1 MIKNIVPLDK
11 SKFILVQK
19 NQVLLDE
26 ALKTKPIGYYK
37 DAWNRFRK
45 NKASFVAM
53 FFILFILF
61 FTIVGPLMKVY
72 DLPSVSAIEANRLRE
87 LPPKVPFLKNFG
99 ILDGSKRLNG
109 RSLAYFESLPEGILV
124 EVIREF
130 DVQGTV
136 LADAVVDY
144 YKYLDYSNSTLARAR
159 NLNETQYQQAMD
171 RNAVINLISVEN
183 GVYRTQL
190 DFFRYALD
198 QDAEDTHFWF
208 GTDQQGR
215 DLFTLLWQGSRISIF
230 LAITVTSINLMIG
243 LFLGSIA
250 GYYGGLYDL
259 LFDRLIDILANIPF
273 LAILTLL
280 ILRYGSTYWIVIV
293 AFIATGWIGSYGA
306 TRAQF
311 YRYKLREYVLAARTL
326 GAKDSRIMSK
336 HIFPNAIGTLITS
349 FSLAIPSF
357 IFTESTFSFLGII
370 NYSNGT
376 SVGRLLAIGQQAMQ
390 QHYHLLMFPAIYL
403 SILMLSFNLF
413 ANGLRDAFNPSLRG
427 VDE

>member
-198 QDAEDTHFWF
+198 QDAENTHFWF

>member
-1 MIKNIVPLDK
+1 MTKNIPIIDK
-11 SKFILVQK
+11 TKLVLVQR
-19 NQVLLDE
+19 NQVLHDE

-37 DAWNRFRK
+37 DAWNRFKK
-45 NKASFVAM
+45 NRASYVAM
-53 FFILFILF
+53 FFILFIMF
-61 FTIVGPLMKVY
+61 FTIVGPIMKVY
-72 DLPSVSAIEANRLRE
+72 DLPSISAIEANRLRE
-87 LPPKVPFLKNFG
+87 LPPRVPFLEDLG
-99 ILDGSKRLNG
+99 ILDGSKRING
-109 RSLAYFESLPEGILV
+109 RSVEYLESLPEGIVLN
-124 EVIREF
+124 VIREF
-130 DVQGTV
+130 EVQGV
-136 LADAVVDY
+136 MLADAVVDY
-144 YKYLDYSNSTLARAR
+144 YKFLDYDNSTIERAR
-159 NLNETQYQQAMD
+159 NLNALQYQQALD

-190 DFFRYALD
+190 DFFRYSLD
-198 QDAEDTHFWF
+198 QNADDTYFWF

-280 ILRYGSTYWIVIV
+280 VLRYGSTYWIVIV
-293 AFIATGWIGSYGA
+293 AFVATGWIGSYGA

-326 GAKDSRIMSK
+326 GAKDPRIMSK

-376 SVGRLLAIGQQAMQ
+376 SIGRLLSIGQATMQ

>member
-1 MIKNIVPLDK
+1 MTKQIPIIDKNKLV
-11 SKFILVQK
+11 FVQK

-37 DAWNRFRK
+37 DAWNRFKK
-45 NKASFVAM
+45 NKASYVAM
-53 FFILFILF
+53 FFILFIMF
-61 FTIVGPLMKVY
+61 FTIVGPILKVY

-87 LPPKVPFLKNFG
+87 LPPRVPLLENIG
-99 ILDGSKRLNG
+99 IFDGSKRING
-109 RSLAYFESLPEGILV
+109 RSLEYLESLPEGVLL
-124 EVIREF
+124 EVVREF
-130 DVQGTV
+130 EVQGV
-136 LADAVVDY
+136 ILADAIVDY
-144 YKYLDYSNSTLARAR
+144 YKFLDYDNSTIERAR
-159 NLNETQYQQAMD
+159 NLNEAQYQQALD
-171 RNAVINLISVEN
+171 RNAVINLISIDN

-190 DFFRYALD
+190 DFFRYSLD
-198 QDAEDTHFWF
+198 QNAEDTFFWF

-230 LAITVTSINLMIG
+230 LAITVTSINLIIG

-259 LFDRLIDILANIPF
+259 LFDRFIDILSNIPF

-280 ILRYGSTYWIVIV
+280 VLRFGSTYWIVIV
-293 AFIATGWIGSYGA
+293 AFVATGWIGSYGA

-326 GAKDSRIMSK
+326 GAKDGRIMSK

-376 SVGRLLAIGQQAMQ
+376 SIGRLLSIGQATMQ
-390 QHYHLLMFPAIYL
+390 QHYHLIMFPAIYL

>member
-1 MIKNIVPLDK
+1 MTNQIPKIDK
-11 SKFILVQK
+11 SKLVFVQN
-19 NQVLLDE
+19 NQVLRDE
-26 ALKTKPIGYYK
+26 VFKSKPIGYYK
-37 DAWNRFRK
+37 DAWNRFKK
-45 NKASFVAM
+45 NKASYVAM
-53 FFILFILF
+53 IFILVILF
-61 FTIVGPLMKVY
+61 FTIIGPYMKVY
-72 DLPSVSAIEANRLRE
+72 NLPETNAIEANRLRE
-87 LPPKVPFLKNFG
+87 LPPRIPYLEDIG
-99 ILDGSKRLNG
+99 IFNGSKRLNG
-109 RSLAYFESLPEGILV
+109 RSLEFFNSLPEGILLNII
-124 EVIREF
+124 EQYE
-130 DVQGTV
+130 VQGV
-136 LADAVVDY
+136 ILADATVDY
-144 YKYLDYSNSTLARAR
+144 YKFLSYDNSTIERSR
-159 NLNETQYQQAMD
+159 NLTLEQYNIALE
-171 RNAVINLISVEN
+171 RNAVIRLLSAED

-190 DFFRYALD
+190 DFYRYSLNQTSD
-198 QDAEDTHFWF
+198 DTYFWF

-230 LAITVTSINLMIG
+230 LAIVVTSINLMIG
-243 LFLGSIA
+243 LFLGSIS

-273 LAILTLL
+273 LGILTLL
-280 ILRYGSTYWIVIV
+280 ILRFGSTYWIIIV
-293 AFIATGWIGSYGA
+293 AFVATGWIGSYGA

-326 GAKDSRIMSK
+326 GAKDPRIMTK

-370 NYSNGT
+370 NYENST
-376 SVGRLLAIGQQAMQ
+376 SIGKLLSIGQATMQ
-390 QHYHLLMFPAIYL
+390 QHYHLLLFPAIYL

>member
-19 NQVLLDE
+19 NQILLDE

-159 NLNETQYQQAMD
+159 NLNEAQYQQAMD

>member
-1 MIKNIVPLDK
+1 MTKQIPIIDKNKLV
-11 SKFILVQK
+11 FVQK

-37 DAWNRFRK
+37 DAWNRFKK
-45 NKASFVAM
+45 NKASYVAM
-53 FFILFILF
+53 FFILFIMF
-61 FTIVGPLMKVY
+61 FTIVGPILKVY

-87 LPPKVPFLKNFG
+87 LPPRVPLLENIG
-99 ILDGSKRLNG
+99 IFDGSKRING
-109 RSLAYFESLPEGILV
+109 RSLEYLESLPEGVLL
-124 EVIREF
+124 EVVREF
-130 DVQGTV
+130 EVQGV
-136 LADAVVDY
+136 ILADAIVDY
-144 YKYLDYSNSTLARAR
+144 YKFLDYDNSTIERAR
-159 NLNETQYQQAMD
+159 NLNEVQYQQALD
-171 RNAVINLISVEN
+171 RNAVINLISIDN

-190 DFFRYALD
+190 DFFRYSLD
-198 QDAEDTHFWF
+198 QNAEDTYFWF

-230 LAITVTSINLMIG
+230 LAITVTSINLIIG

-259 LFDRLIDILANIPF
+259 LFDRLIDILSNIPF

-280 ILRYGSTYWIVIV
+280 VLRFGSTYWIVIV
-293 AFIATGWIGSYGA
+293 AFVATGWIGSYGA

-326 GAKDSRIMSK
+326 GAKDGRIMSK

-376 SVGRLLAIGQQAMQ
+376 SIGRLLSIGQSTMQ

>member
-159 NLNETQYQQAMD
+159 NLNEAQYQQAMD

>member
-1 MIKNIVPLDK
+1 MTKQIPIIDKNKLV
-11 SKFILVQK
+11 FVQK

-37 DAWNRFRK
+37 DAWNRFKK
-45 NKASFVAM
+45 NKASYVAM
-53 FFILFILF
+53 FFILFIMF
-61 FTIVGPLMKVY
+61 FTIVGPILKVY

-87 LPPKVPFLKNFG
+87 LPPRVPLLENIG
-99 ILDGSKRLNG
+99 IFDGSKRING
-109 RSLAYFESLPEGILV
+109 RSLEYLESLPEGVLL
-124 EVIREF
+124 EVVREF
-130 DVQGTV
+130 EVQGV
-136 LADAVVDY
+136 ILADAIVDY
-144 YKYLDYSNSTLARAR
+144 YKFLDYDNSTIERAR
-159 NLNETQYQQAMD
+159 NLNEAQYQQALD
-171 RNAVINLISVEN
+171 RNAVINLISVDN

-190 DFFRYALD
+190 DFFRYSLD
-198 QDAEDTHFWF
+198 QNAEDTFFWF

-230 LAITVTSINLMIG
+230 LAITVTSINLIIG

-259 LFDRLIDILANIPF
+259 LFDRFIDILSNIPF

-280 ILRYGSTYWIVIV
+280 VLRFGSTYWIVIV
-293 AFIATGWIGSYGA
+293 AFVATGWIGSYGA

-326 GAKDSRIMSK
+326 GAKDARIMSK

-376 SVGRLLAIGQQAMQ
+376 SIGRLLSIGQATMQ
-390 QHYHLLMFPAIYL
+390 QHYHLIMFPAIYL

>member
-1 MIKNIVPLDK
+1 MPKIDK
-11 SKFILVQK
+11 SKLVLVQN
-19 NQVLLDE
+19 NQVLRDE
-26 ALKTKPIGYYK
+26 VFKSKPIGYYK
-37 DAWNRFRK
+37 DAWNRFKK
-45 NKASFVAM
+45 NRASYVAM
-53 FFILFILF
+53 IFILVILF
-61 FTIVGPLMKVY
+61 FTIIGPHMKIY
-72 DLPSVSAIEANRLRE
+72 NLPEENAIEANRLRE
-87 LPPKVPFLKNFG
+87 LPPRIPYLEDLGVFN
-99 ILDGSKRLNG
+99 GSKRLNG
-109 RSLAYFESLPEGILV
+109 RSLEYFESLPEGILLNII
-124 EVIREF
+124 EQYE
-130 DVQGTV
+130 VQGV
-136 LADAVVDY
+136 ILADATVDY
-144 YKYLDYSNSTLARAR
+144 YKFLSFDNSTIERAR
-159 NLNETQYQQAMD
+159 NLTLEQYNVALE
-171 RNAVINLISVEN
+171 RNAVVRLLSVEN

-190 DFFRYALD
+190 DFYRYSLN
-198 QDAEDTHFWF
+198 QTAEDTYFWF

-230 LAITVTSINLMIG
+230 LAIVVTSINLMIG
-243 LFLGSIA
+243 LFLGAIS

-273 LAILTLL
+273 LGILTLL
-280 ILRYGSTYWIVIV
+280 ILRFGSTYWIIIV
-293 AFIATGWIGSYGA
+293 AFVATGWIGSYGA

-326 GAKDSRIMSK
+326 GAKDPRIMSK

-370 NYSNGT
+370 NYENST
-376 SVGRLLAIGQQAMQ
+376 SIGKLLSIGQATMQ
-390 QHYHLLMFPAIYL
+390 QHYHLLLFPAIYL

>member
-1 MIKNIVPLDK
+1 MTKQMPIIDKNKLV
-11 SKFILVQK
+11 FVQK
-19 NQVLLDE
+19 NQVLHDE

-37 DAWNRFRK
+37 DAWNRFKK
-45 NKASFVAM
+45 NKASYVAM
-53 FFILFILF
+53 FFILFIMF
-61 FTIVGPLMKVY
+61 FTIVGPFLKVY

-87 LPPKVPFLKNFG
+87 LPPRVPLLENIG
-99 ILDGSKRLNG
+99 IFDGSKRING
-109 RSLAYFESLPEGILV
+109 RSLSYLESLPEGVLI
-124 EVIREF
+124 EVVREF
-130 DVQGTV
+130 EVQGV
-136 LADAVVDY
+136 ILADAIVDY
-144 YKYLDYSNSTLARAR
+144 YKFLDYDNSTIERAR
-159 NLNETQYQQAMD
+159 NLNELQYQQALD
-171 RNAVINLISVEN
+171 RNAVINLISIDN

-190 DFFRYALD
+190 DFFRYSLD
-198 QDAEDTHFWF
+198 QNAEDTYFWF
-208 GTDQQGR
+208 GTDLQGR

-230 LAITVTSINLMIG
+230 LAITVTSINLIIG

-259 LFDRLIDILANIPF
+259 LFDRLIDILSNIPF

-280 ILRYGSTYWIVIV
+280 VLRFGSTYWIVIV
-293 AFIATGWIGSYGA
+293 AFVATGWIGSYGA

-326 GAKDSRIMSK
+326 GAKDGRIMSK

-376 SVGRLLAIGQQAMQ
+376 SIGRLLSIGQATMQ
-390 QHYHLLMFPAIYL
+390 QHYHLIMFPAIYL

>member
-1 MIKNIVPLDK
+1 MTKQIPIIDKNKLV
-11 SKFILVQK
+11 FVQK

-37 DAWNRFRK
+37 DAWNRFKK
-45 NKASFVAM
+45 NKASYVAM
-53 FFILFILF
+53 FFILFIMF
-61 FTIVGPLMKVY
+61 FTIVGPILKVY

-87 LPPKVPFLKNFG
+87 LPPRVPLLENIG
-99 ILDGSKRLNG
+99 IFDGSKRING
-109 RSLAYFESLPEGILV
+109 RSLEYLESLPEGVLL
-124 EVIREF
+124 EVVREF
-130 DVQGTV
+130 EVQGV
-136 LADAVVDY
+136 ILADAIVDY
-144 YKYLDYSNSTLARAR
+144 YKFLDYDNSTIERAR
-159 NLNETQYQQAMD
+159 NLNEAQYQQALD
-171 RNAVINLISVEN
+171 RNAVINLISIDN

-190 DFFRYALD
+190 DFFRYSLD
-198 QDAEDTHFWF
+198 QNAEDTFFWF

-230 LAITVTSINLMIG
+230 LAITVTSINLIIG

-259 LFDRLIDILANIPF
+259 LFDRFIDILSNIPF

-280 ILRYGSTYWIVIV
+280 VLRFGSTYWIVIV
-293 AFIATGWIGSYGA
+293 AFVATGWIGSYGA

-326 GAKDSRIMSK
+326 GAKDARIMSK

-376 SVGRLLAIGQQAMQ
+376 SIGRLLSIGQATMQ
-390 QHYHLLMFPAIYL
+390 QHYHLIMFPAIYL

>member
-1 MIKNIVPLDK
+1 MTKNIPIIDK
-11 SKFILVQK
+11 TKLVLVQR
-19 NQVLLDE
+19 NQVLHDE

-37 DAWNRFRK
+37 DAWNRFKK
-45 NKASFVAM
+45 NRASYVAM
-53 FFILFILF
+53 FFILFIMF
-61 FTIVGPLMKVY
+61 FTIVGPIMKVY
-72 DLPSVSAIEANRLRE
+72 DLPSISAIEANRLRE
-87 LPPKVPFLKNFG
+87 LPPRVPFLEDLG
-99 ILDGSKRLNG
+99 ILNGSKRING
-109 RSLAYFESLPEGILV
+109 RSVEYLESLPEGIVLN
-124 EVIREF
+124 VIREF
-130 DVQGTV
+130 EVQGIM

-144 YKYLDYSNSTLARAR
+144 YKFLDYDNSTIERAR
-159 NLNETQYQQAMD
+159 NLNALQYQQALD

-190 DFFRYALD
+190 DFFRYSLD
-198 QDAEDTHFWF
+198 QNAEDTYFWF

-280 ILRYGSTYWIVIV
+280 VLRYGSTYWIVIV
-293 AFIATGWIGSYGA
+293 AFVATGWIGSYGA
-306 TRAQF
+306 ARAQF

-326 GAKDSRIMSK
+326 GAKDARIMSK

-376 SVGRLLAIGQQAMQ
+376 SIGRLLSIGQATMQ

>member
-1 MIKNIVPLDK
+1 MTKQIPIIDK
-11 SKFILVQK
+11 SKLVFVQK
-19 NQVLLDE
+19 NQILLDE

-37 DAWNRFRK
+37 DAWNRFKK
-45 NKASFVAM
+45 NKASYVAM
-53 FFILFILF
+53 FFILFIMF
-61 FTIVGPLMKVY
+61 FTIIGPIMKIY

-87 LPPKVPFLKNFG
+87 LPPRIPFLENLG

-109 RSLAYFESLPEGILV
+109 RSVDYLDSLPEGIVL

-130 DVQGTV
+130 EVQGV
-136 LADAVVDY
+136 MLADVVVDY
-144 YKYLDYSNSTLARAR
+144 YKFLDYDNSTVERAR
-159 NLNETQYQQAMD
+159 NLNELQYQQALE

-190 DFFRYALD
+190 DFYRYSLN
-198 QDAEDTHFWF
+198 QNAEDTYFWF
-208 GTDQQGR
+208 GTDLQGR

-259 LFDRLIDILANIPF
+259 LFDRLIDILSNIPF

-280 ILRYGSTYWIVIV
+280 VLRFGSTYWIVIV
-293 AFIATGWIGSYGA
+293 AFVATGWIGSYGA

-326 GAKDSRIMSK
+326 GAKDGRIMSK

-376 SVGRLLAIGQQAMQ
+376 SIGRLLSIGQATMQ
-390 QHYHLLMFPAIYL
+390 QHYHLLLFPAIYL

>member
-1 MIKNIVPLDK
+1 MTKNIPIIDK
-11 SKFILVQK
+11 TKLVLVQR
-19 NQVLLDE
+19 NQVLHDE

-37 DAWNRFRK
+37 DAWNRFKK
-45 NKASFVAM
+45 NRASYVAM
-53 FFILFILF
+53 FFILFIMF
-61 FTIVGPLMKVY
+61 FTIVGPIMKVY
-72 DLPSVSAIEANRLRE
+72 DLPSISAIEANRLRE
-87 LPPKVPFLKNFG
+87 LPPRVRFLEDLG
-99 ILDGSKRLNG
+99 ILDGSKRING
-109 RSLAYFESLPEGILV
+109 RSVEYLESLPEGIVLNI
-124 EVIREF
+124 IREF
-130 DVQGTV
+130 EVQGV
-136 LADAVVDY
+136 MLADAVVDY
-144 YKYLDYSNSTLARAR
+144 YKFLDYDNSTIERAR
-159 NLNETQYQQAMD
+159 NLNALQYQQALD

-190 DFFRYALD
+190 DFFRYSLD
-198 QDAEDTHFWF
+198 QNAEDTYFWF

-280 ILRYGSTYWIVIV
+280 VLRYGSTYWIVIV
-293 AFIATGWIGSYGA
+293 AFVATGWIGSYGA

-326 GAKDSRIMSK
+326 GAKDPRIMSK

-376 SVGRLLAIGQQAMQ
+376 SIGRLLSIGQATMQ

>member
-1 MIKNIVPLDK
+1 MTKQIPIIDK
-11 SKFILVQK
+11 SKLVFVQK
-19 NQVLLDE
+19 NQILLDE

-37 DAWNRFRK
+37 DAWNRFKK
-45 NKASFVAM
+45 NKASYVAM
-53 FFILFILF
+53 FFILFIMF
-61 FTIVGPLMKVY
+61 FTIIGPIMKIY

-87 LPPKVPFLKNFG
+87 LPPRIPFLENLG

-109 RSLAYFESLPEGILV
+109 RSVDYLDSLPEGIVL

-130 DVQGTV
+130 EVQGV
-136 LADAVVDY
+136 MLADVVVDY
-144 YKYLDYSNSTLARAR
+144 YKFLDYDNSTVQRAR
-159 NLNETQYQQAMD
+159 NLNELQYQQALE

-190 DFFRYALD
+190 DFFRYSLN
-198 QDAEDTHFWF
+198 QNAEDTYFWF
-208 GTDQQGR
+208 GTDSQGR

-259 LFDRLIDILANIPF
+259 LFDRLIDILSNIPF

-280 ILRYGSTYWIVIV
+280 VLRFGSTYWIVIV
-293 AFIATGWIGSYGA
+293 AFVATGWIGSYGA

-326 GAKDSRIMSK
+326 GAKDGRIMSK

-376 SVGRLLAIGQQAMQ
+376 SIGRLLSIGQASMQ
-390 QHYHLLMFPAIYL
+390 QHYHLLLFPAIYL

>member
-144 YKYLDYSNSTLARAR
+144 YKYLDYSNSTFARAR

>member
-1 MIKNIVPLDK
+1 M
-11 SKFILVQK
+11 
-19 NQVLLDE
+19 
-26 ALKTKPIGYYK
+26 
-37 DAWNRFRK
+37 
-45 NKASFVAM
+45 
-53 FFILFILF
+53 
-61 FTIVGPLMKVY
+61 
-72 DLPSVSAIEANRLRE
+72 
-87 LPPKVPFLKNFG
+87 
-99 ILDGSKRLNG
+99 
-109 RSLAYFESLPEGILV
+109 PEGILL
-124 EVIREF
+124 EVVREF
-130 DVQGTV
+130 EVQGV
-136 LADAVVDY
+136 ILADAIVDY
-144 YKYLDYSNSTLARAR
+144 YKFLDYDNSTIERAR
-159 NLNETQYQQAMD
+159 NLNEVQYQQALD
-171 RNAVINLISVEN
+171 RNAVINLISIDN

-190 DFFRYALD
+190 DFFRYSLD
-198 QDAEDTHFWF
+198 QNAEDTYFWF

-230 LAITVTSINLMIG
+230 LAITVTSINLIIG

-259 LFDRLIDILANIPF
+259 LFDRLIDILSNIPF

-280 ILRYGSTYWIVIV
+280 VLRFGSTYWIVIV
-293 AFIATGWIGSYGA
+293 AFVATGWIGSYGA

-326 GAKDSRIMSK
+326 GAKDGRIMSK

-376 SVGRLLAIGQQAMQ
+376 SIGRLLSIGQSTMQ

>member
-159 NLNETQYQQAMD
+159 NLNEAQYQQAMD

-198 QDAEDTHFWF
+198 QDAENTHFWF

>member
-19 NQVLLDE
+19 NQILLDE

>member
-1 MIKNIVPLDK
+1 MTKQIPIIDKNKLV
-11 SKFILVQK
+11 FVQK

-37 DAWNRFRK
+37 DAWNRFKK
-45 NKASFVAM
+45 NKASYVAM
-53 FFILFILF
+53 FFILFIMF
-61 FTIVGPLMKVY
+61 FTIIGPILKVY
-72 DLPSVSAIEANRLRE
+72 DLPSISAIEANRLRE
-87 LPPKVPFLKNFG
+87 LPPRVKFLENFG
-99 ILDGSKRLNG
+99 ILDGSKRING
-109 RSLAYFESLPEGILV
+109 RSLEYLESLPEGVLL
-124 EVIREF
+124 EVVREF
-130 DVQGTV
+130 EVQGV
-136 LADAVVDY
+136 ILADAIVDY
-144 YKYLDYSNSTLARAR
+144 YKFLDYDNSTIERAR
-159 NLNETQYQQAMD
+159 NLNEAQYQQALD
-171 RNAVINLISVEN
+171 RNAVINLISVDN

-190 DFFRYALD
+190 DFFRYSLD
-198 QDAEDTHFWF
+198 QNAEDTFFWF

-230 LAITVTSINLMIG
+230 LAITVTSINLIIG

-259 LFDRLIDILANIPF
+259 LFDRFIDILSNIPF

-280 ILRYGSTYWIVIV
+280 VLRFGSTYWIVIV
-293 AFIATGWIGSYGA
+293 AFVATGWIGSYGA

-326 GAKDSRIMSK
+326 GAKDARIMSK

-376 SVGRLLAIGQQAMQ
+376 SIGRLLSIGQSTMQ
-390 QHYHLLMFPAIYL
+390 QHYHLIMFPAIYL

>member
-1 MIKNIVPLDK
+1 MTKQIPNIDKNKLV
-11 SKFILVQK
+11 FVQK

-37 DAWNRFRK
+37 DAWNRFKK
-45 NKASFVAM
+45 NKASYVAM
-53 FFILFILF
+53 FFILFIMF
-61 FTIVGPLMKVY
+61 FTIVGPVLKVY

-87 LPPKVPFLKNFG
+87 LPPRVPFLENFG
-99 ILDGSKRLNG
+99 ILDGSKRING
-109 RSLAYFESLPEGILV
+109 RSLSYLESLPEGILIEIV
-124 EVIREF
+124 REF
-130 DVQGTV
+130 EVQGVV

-144 YKYLDYSNSTLARAR
+144 YRFLEFDNSTIQRAR
-159 NLNETQYQQAMD
+159 NLNETQYQLALE
-171 RNAVINLISVEN
+171 RNAVIHLISIEN

-190 DFFRYALD
+190 DFFRYSLD
-198 QDAEDTHFWF
+198 QNAEDTYFWF

-280 ILRYGSTYWIVIV
+280 ILRFGSTYWIVIV
-293 AFIATGWIGSYGA
+293 AFVATGWIGSYGA

-326 GAKDSRIMSK
+326 GAKDARIMSK

-376 SVGRLLAIGQQAMQ
+376 SIGRLLSIGQATMQ
-390 QHYHLLMFPAIYL
+390 QHYHLIMFPAIYL

>member
-1 MIKNIVPLDK
+1 MTKQIPIIDK
-11 SKFILVQK
+11 SKLVFVQK
-19 NQVLLDE
+19 NQILLDE

-37 DAWNRFRK
+37 DAWNRFKK
-45 NKASFVAM
+45 NKASYVAM
-53 FFILFILF
+53 FFILFIMF
-61 FTIVGPLMKVY
+61 FTIIGPIMKIY

-87 LPPKVPFLKNFG
+87 LPPRIPFLENLG

-109 RSLAYFESLPEGILV
+109 RSVDYLDSLPEGIVL

-130 DVQGTV
+130 EVQGV
-136 LADAVVDY
+136 MLADVVVDY
-144 YKYLDYSNSTLARAR
+144 YKFLDYDNSTVERAR
-159 NLNETQYQQAMD
+159 NLNELQYQQALE

-190 DFFRYALD
+190 DFFRYSLN
-198 QDAEDTHFWF
+198 QNAEDTYFWF
-208 GTDQQGR
+208 GTDSQGR

-230 LAITVTSINLMIG
+230 LAITVTSLNLMIG

-259 LFDRLIDILANIPF
+259 LFDRLIDILSNIPF

-280 ILRYGSTYWIVIV
+280 VLRFGSTYWIVIV
-293 AFIATGWIGSYGA
+293 AFVATGWIGSYGA

-326 GAKDSRIMSK
+326 GAKDGRIMSK

-376 SVGRLLAIGQQAMQ
+376 SIGRLLSIGQASMQ
-390 QHYHLLMFPAIYL
+390 QHYHLLLFPAIYL

>member
-1 MIKNIVPLDK
+1 MTKQIPIIDK
-11 SKFILVQK
+11 SKLVFVQK
-19 NQVLLDE
+19 NQILLDE

-37 DAWNRFRK
+37 DAWNRFKK
-45 NKASFVAM
+45 NKASYVAM
-53 FFILFILF
+53 FFILFIMF
-61 FTIVGPLMKVY
+61 FTIIGPIMKIY

-87 LPPKVPFLKNFG
+87 LPPRIPFLENLG

-109 RSLAYFESLPEGILV
+109 RSVDYLDSLPEGIVL

-130 DVQGTV
+130 EVQGV
-136 LADAVVDY
+136 MLADVVVDY
-144 YKYLDYSNSTLARAR
+144 YKFLDYDNSTVERAR
-159 NLNETQYQQAMD
+159 NLNELQYQQALE

-190 DFFRYALD
+190 DFFRYSLN
-198 QDAEDTHFWF
+198 QNAEDTYFWF
-208 GTDQQGR
+208 GTDLQGR

-259 LFDRLIDILANIPF
+259 LFDRLIDILSNIPF

-280 ILRYGSTYWIVIV
+280 VLRFGSTYWIVIV
-293 AFIATGWIGSYGA
+293 AFVATGWIGSYGA

-326 GAKDSRIMSK
+326 GAKDGRIMSK

-376 SVGRLLAIGQQAMQ
+376 SIGRLLSIGQATMQ
-390 QHYHLLMFPAIYL
+390 QHYHLLLFPAIYL

>member
-1 MIKNIVPLDK
+1 MTKQIPIIDKNKLV
-11 SKFILVQK
+11 FVQK

-37 DAWNRFRK
+37 DAWNRFKK
-45 NKASFVAM
+45 NKASYVAM
-53 FFILFILF
+53 FFILFIMF
-61 FTIVGPLMKVY
+61 FTIVGPILKVY

-87 LPPKVPFLKNFG
+87 LPPRVPLLENIG
-99 ILDGSKRLNG
+99 IFDGSKRING
-109 RSLAYFESLPEGILV
+109 RSLEYLESLPEGVLL
-124 EVIREF
+124 EVVREF
-130 DVQGTV
+130 EVQGV
-136 LADAVVDY
+136 ILADAIVDY
-144 YKYLDYSNSTLARAR
+144 YKFLDYDNSTIERAR
-159 NLNETQYQQAMD
+159 NLNEAQYQQALD
-171 RNAVINLISVEN
+171 RNAVINLISVDN

-190 DFFRYALD
+190 DFFRYSLD
-198 QDAEDTHFWF
+198 QNAEDTFFWF

-230 LAITVTSINLMIG
+230 LAITVTSINLIIG

-259 LFDRLIDILANIPF
+259 LFDRFIDILSNIPF

-280 ILRYGSTYWIVIV
+280 VLRFGSTYWIVIV
-293 AFIATGWIGSYGA
+293 AFVATGWIGSYGA

-326 GAKDSRIMSK
+326 GAKDARIMSK

-376 SVGRLLAIGQQAMQ
+376 SIGRLLSIGQSTMQ
-390 QHYHLLMFPAIYL
+390 QHYHLIMFPAIYL

>member
-1 MIKNIVPLDK
+1 MTKQIPNIDKNKLV
-11 SKFILVQK
+11 FVQK

-37 DAWNRFRK
+37 DAWNRFKK
-45 NKASFVAM
+45 NKASYVAM
-53 FFILFILF
+53 FFILFIMF
-61 FTIVGPLMKVY
+61 FTIVGPVLKVY

-87 LPPKVPFLKNFG
+87 LPPRVPFLENFG
-99 ILDGSKRLNG
+99 ILDGSKRING
-109 RSLAYFESLPEGILV
+109 RSLSYLESLPEGILLEIV
-124 EVIREF
+124 REF
-130 DVQGTV
+130 EVQGVV

-144 YKYLDYSNSTLARAR
+144 YRFLEFDNSTIQRAR
-159 NLNETQYQQAMD
+159 NLNETQYQLALE
-171 RNAVINLISVEN
+171 RNAVIHLISIEN

-190 DFFRYALD
+190 DFFRYSLD
-198 QDAEDTHFWF
+198 QNAEDTYFWF

-280 ILRYGSTYWIVIV
+280 ILRFGSTYWIVII
-293 AFIATGWIGSYGA
+293 AFVATGWIGSYGA

-326 GAKDSRIMSK
+326 GAKDARIMSK

-376 SVGRLLAIGQQAMQ
+376 SIGRLLSIGQATMQ
-390 QHYHLLMFPAIYL
+390 QHYHLIMFPAIYL

>member
-1 MIKNIVPLDK
+1 MTKQIPIIDK
-11 SKFILVQK
+11 SKLVFVQK
-19 NQVLLDE
+19 NQILLDE

-37 DAWNRFRK
+37 DAWNRFKK
-45 NKASFVAM
+45 NKASYVAM
-53 FFILFILF
+53 FFILFIMF
-61 FTIVGPLMKVY
+61 FTIIGPIMKIY

-87 LPPKVPFLKNFG
+87 LPPRIPFLENLG

-109 RSLAYFESLPEGILV
+109 RSVDYLDSLPEGIVL

-130 DVQGTV
+130 EVQGV
-136 LADAVVDY
+136 MLADVVVDY
-144 YKYLDYSNSTLARAR
+144 YKFLDYDNSTVERAR
-159 NLNETQYQQAMD
+159 NLNELQYQQALE

-190 DFFRYALD
+190 DFFRYSLN
-198 QDAEDTHFWF
+198 QNAEDTYFWF
-208 GTDQQGR
+208 GTDLQGR

-259 LFDRLIDILANIPF
+259 LFDRLIDILSNIPF

-280 ILRYGSTYWIVIV
+280 VLRFGSTYWIVIV
-293 AFIATGWIGSYGA
+293 AFVATGWIGSYGA

-326 GAKDSRIMSK
+326 GAKDGRIMSK

-376 SVGRLLAIGQQAMQ
+376 SIGRLLSIGQASMQ
-390 QHYHLLMFPAIYL
+390 QHYHLLLFPAIYL

>member
-1 MIKNIVPLDK
+1 LEY
-11 SKFILVQK
+11 L
-19 NQVLLDE
+19 
-26 ALKTKPIGYYK
+26 
-37 DAWNRFRK
+37 
-45 NKASFVAM
+45 
-53 FFILFILF
+53 
-61 FTIVGPLMKVY
+61 
-72 DLPSVSAIEANRLRE
+72 
-87 LPPKVPFLKNFG
+87 
-99 ILDGSKRLNG
+99 
-109 RSLAYFESLPEGILV
+109 ESLPEGVLL
-124 EVIREF
+124 EVVREF
-130 DVQGTV
+130 EVQGV
-136 LADAVVDY
+136 ILADAIVDY
-144 YKYLDYSNSTLARAR
+144 YKFLDYDNSTIERAR
-159 NLNETQYQQAMD
+159 NLNEAQYQQALD
-171 RNAVINLISVEN
+171 RNAVINLISIDN

-190 DFFRYALD
+190 DFFRYSLD
-198 QDAEDTHFWF
+198 QNAEDTFFWF

-230 LAITVTSINLMIG
+230 LAITVTSINLIIG

-259 LFDRLIDILANIPF
+259 LFDRFIDILSNIPF

-280 ILRYGSTYWIVIV
+280 VLRFGSTYWIVIV
-293 AFIATGWIGSYGA
+293 AFVATGWIGSYGA

-326 GAKDSRIMSK
+326 GAKDARIMSK

-376 SVGRLLAIGQQAMQ
+376 SIGRLLSIGQATMQ
-390 QHYHLLMFPAIYL
+390 QHYHLIMFPAIYL

>member
-136 LADAVVDY
+136 LADAFVDY

>member
-1 MIKNIVPLDK
+1 MTKQIPIIDK
-11 SKFILVQK
+11 SKLVLVQK

-37 DAWNRFRK
+37 DAWNRFKK
-45 NKASFVAM
+45 NKASYVAM
-53 FFILFILF
+53 FFILFIMF
-61 FTIVGPLMKVY
+61 FTLVGPIMKVY
-72 DLPSVSAIEANRLRE
+72 DLPSTSAIEANRLRE
-87 LPPKVPFLKNFG
+87 MPPRIPFLENLG

-109 RSLAYFESLPEGILV
+109 RSVEYLDSLPEGIVL
-124 EVIREF
+124 EIIREF
-130 DVQGTV
+130 EVQGV
-136 LADAVVDY
+136 MLADVVVNY
-144 YKYLDYSNSTLARAR
+144 YKFLEFDNSTVARAR
-159 NLNETQYQQAMD
+159 NLNEVQYQQALD

-190 DFFRYALD
+190 DFFRYALN
-198 QDAEDTHFWF
+198 QNAEDTYFWF
-208 GTDQQGR
+208 GTDLQGR

-259 LFDRLIDILANIPF
+259 LFDRLIDILSNIPF

-280 ILRYGSTYWIVIV
+280 VLRFGSTYWIIIV
-293 AFIATGWIGSYGA
+293 AFVATGWIGSYGA

-326 GAKDSRIMSK
+326 GAKDGRIMSK

-376 SVGRLLAIGQQAMQ
+376 SIGRLLSIGQSTMQ
-390 QHYHLLMFPAIYL
+390 QHYHLLLFPAIYL

>member
-1 MIKNIVPLDK
+1 MTKQIPIIDK
-11 SKFILVQK
+11 SKLVFVQK
-19 NQVLLDE
+19 NQILLDE

-37 DAWNRFRK
+37 DAWNRFKK
-45 NKASFVAM
+45 NKASYVAM
-53 FFILFILF
+53 FFILFIMF
-61 FTIVGPLMKVY
+61 FTIIGPIMKIY

-87 LPPKVPFLKNFG
+87 LPPRIPFLENLG

-109 RSLAYFESLPEGILV
+109 RSVDYLDSLPEGIVL

-130 DVQGTV
+130 EVQGV
-136 LADAVVDY
+136 MLADVVVDY
-144 YKYLDYSNSTLARAR
+144 YKFLDYDNSTVQRAR
-159 NLNETQYQQAMD
+159 NLNELQYQQALE

-190 DFFRYALD
+190 DFFRYSLN
-198 QDAEDTHFWF
+198 QNAEDTYFWF
-208 GTDQQGR
+208 GTDLQGR

-259 LFDRLIDILANIPF
+259 LFDRLIDILSNIPF

-280 ILRYGSTYWIVIV
+280 VLRFGSTYWIVIV
-293 AFIATGWIGSYGA
+293 AFVATGWIGSYGA

-326 GAKDSRIMSK
+326 GAKDGRIMSK

-376 SVGRLLAIGQQAMQ
+376 SIGRLLSIGQASMQ
-390 QHYHLLMFPAIYL
+390 QHYHLLLFPAIYL